1 MIGLDCA
8 RRPWLVLATG
18 LFVAGALSAGILYL
32 EVTID
37 PVELWASPQSRSR
50 QEKEY
55 FDANFSPFYRTA
67 QVIIHAEGLKP
78 VSRERESFC
87 WRRVVFFNA
96 LTVDVS
102 SCCVLTF
109 SFLSLRWRPL
119 MEMSHLDLCS
129 ATISSWRFFVSK
141 NPSNL

>member
-1 MIGLDCA
+1 MMRGEKGFKHFHPLLPPRKFHVRFHDTFFVIGLDCA

-18 LFVAGALSAGILYL
+18 LCVAGALSAGILYL

-78 VSRERESFC
+78 VSRERESFVG
-87 WRRVVFFNA
+87 VVWCFFHA
-96 LTVDVS
+96 LTADAHPVA
-102 SCCVLTF
+102 F
-109 SFLSLRWRPL
+109 
-119 MEMSHLDLCS
+119 
-129 ATISSWRFFVSK
+129 
-141 NPSNL
+141 